1 MRTTILLAL
10 ALLSLNACMAPVKK
24 VAYQD
29 AAPVPENAHPAPFRL
44 SNILLRLPLG
54 HTIGNYGT
62 EALDLFCMGGFEA
75 ESNILRVNIDPP
87 SARKAFYQTM
97 ASLGYDVTGSEEFLF
112 EEEADDDWLRTEF
125 KVGAKITNARMD
137 ACYQDR
143 GMLESVFSR
152 NYGDKGKL
160 YLEVEWSI
168 YDSLRKTTVYKVT
181 TEGYVNRKKANYDG
195 LALMFNDA
203 FAMAT
208 HNLAADPAFHDL
220 MVNGKRP
227 PREQWQ
233 QKKKDHVE
241 GRRKFDAKE
250 EVTITNPPLSQQP
263 ITQGMENTRKIA
275 VMIEGGVGHGSGF
288 FITRQGHIL
297 TNSHVVGD
305 ALRVRVVSADK
316 EEKMIAEVLRRD
328 PARDVAL
335 LKLEEIPPDLTMTTV
350 PVQTTWPGIGS
361 DVYAIGAPMAIQL
374 QDTVTRGI
382 VSAHRRNF
390 KIVGVKQ
397 NFIQADIEIHGG
409 NSGGPL
415 LDAQGNLV
423 GISAAGYNEGDASTG
438 LNVFIPVDEALKT
451 LNITLSN
458 NEKTQG
464 TIKR

>member
-1 MRTTILLAL
+1 MRTTILFAL
-10 ALLSLNACMAPVKK
+10 ALLTLSACMAPVKK
-24 VAYQD
+24 VDYQE
-29 AAPVPENAHPAPFRL
+29 ATPVPETAHPAPFRL
-44 SNILLRLPLG
+44 GNILLRLPLG

-62 EALDLFCMGGFEA
+62 ETLDLFCMGGFEA

-112 EEEADDDWLRTEF
+112 EEEADDDLLRTEF

-143 GMLESVFSR
+143 NMLKSIFSR

-181 TEGYVNRKKANYDG
+181 TEGYVNRKRANYDG

-208 HNLAADPAFHDL
+208 HNLAADTAFHDL

-233 QKKKDHVE
+233 EKKKDHTE
-241 GRRKFDAKE
+241 SRRKFDAKE
-250 EVTITNPPLSQQP
+250 DVVIANPPPSQKP
-263 ITQGMENTRKIA
+263 IAQNMEQARKIA
-275 VMIEGGVGHGSGF
+275 VMVEGGAGHGSGF
-288 FITRQGHIL
+288 FITKQGHIL
-297 TNSHVVGD
+297 TNSHVVGE

-328 PARDVAL
+328 PVRDVAL
-335 LKLEEIPPDLTMTTV
+335 LKLEEIPSDLKIPTV
-350 PVQTTWPGIGS
+350 PVQTTWPSVGS
-361 DVYAIGAPMAIQL
+361 EAYAIGAPMNTRY

-382 VSAHRRNF
+382 ISAHRRNYSMM
-390 KIVGVKQ
+390 GVKQ
-397 NFIQADIEIHGG
+397 NFLQADIEIHGG

-415 LDAQGNLV
+415 LDQYGNLAGLSV
-423 GISAAGYNEGDASTG
+423 AGYTAESNTGVG
-438 LNVFIPVDEALKT
+438 LNFFVPVDEALKT

-458 NEKTQG
+458 TEKSTG
-464 TIKR
+464 SH

>member
-1 MRTTILLAL
+1 MRNTFLLGL
-10 ALLSLNACMAPVKK
+10 ALLTLSACMAPVKE
-24 VAYQD
+24 VTYQD
-29 AAPVPENAHPAPFRL
+29 APTVPETAHPAPFRL

-54 HTIGNYGT
+54 HTIGNYGA
-62 EALDLFCMGGFEA
+62 EALDLFCMGGTEA
-75 ESNILRVNIDPP
+75 ESNILRVNIDRP

-97 ASLGYDVTGSEEFLF
+97 AGLGYDVTGSEEFLF

-143 GMLESVFSR
+143 GMLSSVLSR

-160 YLEVEWSI
+160 YLEVEWSV

-181 TEGYVNRKKANYDG
+181 TEGYVNRKQANYEG

-208 HNLAADPAFHDL
+208 HNLAADQAFHNL

-233 QKKKDHVE
+233 QKKKDPAE
-241 GRRKFDAKE
+241 GRRKFDAQE
-250 EVTITNPPLSQQP
+250 AVILQNLPLSQKP
-263 ITQGMENTRKIA
+263 IAQNMNDTRKVA
-275 VMIEGGVGHGSGF
+275 VMIEADSSHGSGF
-288 FITRQGHIL
+288 FITQQGHIL
-297 TNSHVVGD
+297 TNAHVVGD

-335 LKLEEIPPDLTMTTV
+335 LKLEDIPPDLKITTL

-361 DVYAIGAPMAIQL
+361 DVYAIGAPLARQL

-382 VSAHRRNF
+382 ISAHRRHF
-390 KIVGVKQ
+390 RVLGTKQ
-397 NFIQADIEIHGG
+397 NFLQADIETHGG

-415 LDAQGNLV
+415 LDQYGNIV
-423 GISAAGYNEGDASTG
+423 GLSVAGYNAENNTGIG
-438 LNVFIPVDEALKT
+438 LNLFVPVDEALKT
-451 LNITLSN
+451 LNITLSSTERSTEN
-458 NEKTQG
+458 
-464 TIKR
+464 R

>member
-1 MRTTILLAL
+1 
-10 ALLSLNACMAPVKK
+10 MAPVKK
-24 VAYQD
+24 IDYQS
-29 AAPVPENAHPAPFRL
+29 ASAVPETAHPAPFRL

-54 HTIGNYGT
+54 HTIGNYGSET
-62 EALDLFCMGGFEA
+62 LNLFCISGYEA

-97 ASLGYDVTGSEEFLF
+97 AGLGYDVTGSEEFLF
-112 EEEADDDWLRTEF
+112 EEEADNDWLRTEF
-125 KVGAKITNARMD
+125 KIGAKITNARMD

-143 GMLESVFSR
+143 GMLESIFNR

-168 YDSLRKTTVYKVT
+168 YDSLRQTTVYKTT
-181 TEGYVNRKKANYDG
+181 TEGYVHRKRANYEG

-208 HNLAADPAFHDL
+208 HNLAADQAFHDL

-233 QKKKDHVE
+233 QKNKDHTE

-250 EVTITNPPLSQQP
+250 DVMIANPPPSQKPVIQN
-263 ITQGMENTRKIA
+263 METARKVA

-288 FITRQGHIL
+288 FITQQGHIL
-297 TNSHVVGD
+297 TNAHVVGD

-316 EEKMIAEVLRRD
+316 QDKMIAEVLRRD

-335 LKLEEIPPDLTMTTV
+335 LKLEEIPTDLKITTL
-350 PVQTTWPGIGS
+350 PVQTTWPSIGS
-361 DVYAIGAPMAIQL
+361 EVYAIGAPMARQL

-382 VSAHRRNF
+382 VSAQRRNF
-390 KIVGVKQ
+390 RVLGTKQ
-397 NFIQADIEIHGG
+397 DFIQADIETHGG

-415 LDAQGNLV
+415 LDQYGNIV
-423 GISAAGYNEGDASTG
+423 GLSVAGYNAENNTGIG
-438 LNVFIPVDEALKT
+438 LNLFVPVDEALKT

-458 NEKTQG
+458 TERSTG
-464 TIKR
+464 SP